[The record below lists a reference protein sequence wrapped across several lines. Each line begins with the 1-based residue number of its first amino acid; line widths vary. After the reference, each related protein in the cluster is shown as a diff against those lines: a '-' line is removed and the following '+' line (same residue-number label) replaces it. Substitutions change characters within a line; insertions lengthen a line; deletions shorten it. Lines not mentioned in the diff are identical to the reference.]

1 MKQISGKDQLLV
13 IAREDNYIYAIDLKT
28 FERQRFNMNANGD
41 DFVSFN
47 ALDIHVSNDQR
58 LAVVA
63 TGVGI
68 YSNNTVIL
76 MLISRQM
83 PIDSFHVAT
92 IRTNP

>member
-68 YSNNTVIL
+68 CSNIIIL
-76 MLISRQM
+76 MLIFRQM
-83 PIDSFHVAT
+83 SIDSFHIAT